1 MIMILWGV
9 LQETFMALIG
19 KIAFRIIFERMFTRL
34 VIFGLKKLAKQTT
47 NEVVEK
53 TVYDIIMSLQGK
65 KLKVVEDEIKSL

>member
-1 MIMILWGV
+1 MILWGV